1 MLDQNLELLVD
12 GLRTLGLELPP
23 ERLQRVVGYHDLLMA
38 TNEKFNLTG
47 FKEERESVIYNVL
60 NALAPWKHVDALL
73 PTADIGTGGGLP
85 GLPLAIALDMPAMT
99 LVESK
104 RKKTDFLLEATG
116 KFAPR
121 VIVKQADANQMKGSF
136 RQMFSS
142 AFGTLEKLLGATA
155 SIRASG
161 CRTLAWKGRREVID
175 QEIAACK
182 PRDQGWEVV
191 PFAVP
196 HMPDTQRHLCIH
208 VTKAVRRSAKA
219 SRSRA

>member
-12 GLRTLGLELPP
+12 GLRALALELPP
-23 ERLQRVVGYHDLLMA
+23 ERLQRLVGYHDLLMA

-47 FKEERESVIYNVL
+47 FKSERESVIYNIL
-60 NALAPWKHVDALL
+60 NALAPWKHVDAAL

-104 RKKTDFLLEATG
+104 RKKTDFLLEATA

-121 VIVKQADANQMKGSF
+121 VIVKQADANQMKGKF
-136 RQMFSS
+136 RQIVSS
-142 AFGTLEKLLGATA
+142 AFGTLEKLLAVTA
-155 SIRASG
+155 SIRAPG

-175 QEIAACK
+175 QEVAACK
-182 PRDQGWEVV
+182 PRDQEWQVV

-196 HMPDTQRHLCIH
+196 HMPDTQRHICIH
-208 VTKAVRRSAKA
+208 ITTAARRPAKA

>member
-1 MLDQNLELLVD
+1 MQDQNLELLGD
-12 GLRTLGLELPP
+12 GLRTLALELPP
-23 ERLQRVVGYHDLLMA
+23 ERVQRLIGYHDLLMA

-47 FKEERESVIYNVL
+47 FKAERESVIYNLL
-60 NALAPWKHVDALL
+60 NALAPWKHVDAAL

-104 RKKTDFLLEATG
+104 RKKTDFLLEATA

-136 RQMFSS
+136 RQILSS
-142 AFGTLEKLLGATA
+142 AFGTLEKLIGATA
-155 SIRASG
+155 GIRAPG
-161 CRTLAWKGRREVID
+161 CRTLAWKGRREVVD
-175 QEIAACK
+175 QEIASCK
-182 PRDQGWEVV
+182 PRDQAWDVF

-208 VTKAVRRSAKA
+208 LTTARRRSAKA